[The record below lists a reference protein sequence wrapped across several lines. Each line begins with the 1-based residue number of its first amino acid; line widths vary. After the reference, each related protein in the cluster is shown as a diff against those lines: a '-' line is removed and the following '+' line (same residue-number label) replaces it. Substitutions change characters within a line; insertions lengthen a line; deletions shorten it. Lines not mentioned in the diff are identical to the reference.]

1 MRVLGAVLV
10 LSGVSVGVIA
20 LVALHLRPTGLSPT
34 RNAVSQYG
42 ISAYRSGYR
51 VQTIAFGVAGLGA
64 AIGLGTLRG
73 SVAPLVVLCVL
84 FALSRLTISWF
95 PMDEPGTK
103 VTTTGRRHG
112 LLAICA
118 FGAIGIAAEALH
130 NLLHGDHLYIG
141 FATASHVLALLMLA
155 TFVGMGIARRTEGR
169 RYFGLVERVFYLC
182 MTAWLV
188 LVASLLLTA
197 HS

>member
-1 MRVLGAVLV
+1 MQVFGAVLV
-10 LSGVSVGVIA
+10 LTGVSVGLVA
-20 LVALHLRPTGLSPT
+20 LVALHLLPTGLSPT

-51 VQTIAFGVAGLGA
+51 VQTIAYGVAGLGA

-73 SVAPLVVLCVL
+73 SAALVVLCVL
-84 FALSRLTISWF
+84 FAVSRLAISWF
-95 PMDEPGTK
+95 PMDEPGTT
-103 VTTTGRRHG
+103 VTTSGRRHG

-118 FGAIGIAAEALH
+118 FGAMGVAAEVLH
-130 NLLHGDHLYIG
+130 NVLHADHLEPR
-141 FATASHVLALLMLA
+141 FATASRVLALLMLA
-155 TFVGMGIARRTEGR
+155 TFLGMGIARRTEGR
-169 RYFGLVERVFYLC
+169 RYFGLVERGFYLC

-188 LVASLLLTA
+188 VAATLLLTV